1 MGAIVAGPGTRY
13 RSRRAKNRRVG
24 RRAKTGAGGGPRSRA
39 RRQFAA
45 ARVAGSDRL
54 RSAPIADSDRRVR
67 SRVPAAGAPFAAT
80 RQRPHPRFAPSFR
93 PFSGCR
99 GRRPRTHRPRGER
112 HVGGLA
118 VRHADDRAFATA
130 RRETSRLRARPRH
143 AGAPARRRAGALATA
158 PRRAPNTSAVRPT
171 AKKPRGLRDNT
182 AFPRFS
188 RFRPLAPRRSPRAPP
203 PSRAASPP
211 GRSRL
216 TVRTS

>member
-45 ARVAGSDRL
+45 ARVAGADRGFG
-54 RSAPIADSDRRVR
+54 SSGSITGS
-67 SRVPAAGAPFAAT
+67 AAGAPFAAT

-93 PFSGCR
+93 PFSRWR

-130 RRETSRLRARPRH
+130 RRETPRLRARPRH
-143 AGAPARRRAGALATA
+143 AGAPATA

>member
-24 RRAKTGAGGGPRSRA
+24 RRAKAGAGGGPRSRA

-45 ARVAGSDRL
+45 ARVAGSDRGFGSSGSITGSGRRRPVRGDAATSASAL
-54 RSAPIADSDRRVR
+54 RALVSPLFEMAW
-67 SRVPAAGAPFAAT
+67 PAAANASAT
-80 RQRPHPRFAPSFR
+80 RRTTRRWARRSTR
-93 PFSGCR
+93 
-99 GRRPRTHRPRGER
+99 RRPRLRN
-112 HVGGLA
+112 
-118 VRHADDRAFATA
+118 RAARDSPAPGPAAT
-130 RRETSRLRARPRH
+130 
-143 AGAPARRRAGALATA
+143 RRRAGALATA

>member
-13 RSRRAKNRRVG
+13 RSLRAKNRRVG
-24 RRAKTGAGGGPRSRA
+24 RRAKAGAGGGPRSRA

-54 RSAPIADSDRRVR
+54 RSRIRIVGFDHGFRPPAPR
-67 SRVPAAGAPFAAT
+67 SRRRGNVRIRAS
-80 RQRPHPRFAPSFR
+80 RPRFAPFR
-93 PFSGCR
+93 DGVAGGRERIGHAANDTSVGSPFDTPTTAPSQ
-99 GRRPRTHRPRGER
+99 PRG
-112 HVGGLA
+112 
-118 VRHADDRAFATA
+118 A
-130 RRETSRLRARPRH
+130 RLPGSGPGRDT
-143 AGAPARRRAGALATA
+143 PARRRAGALATA

-188 RFRPLAPRRSPRAPP
+188 RFRPLAPRRSPRAPL